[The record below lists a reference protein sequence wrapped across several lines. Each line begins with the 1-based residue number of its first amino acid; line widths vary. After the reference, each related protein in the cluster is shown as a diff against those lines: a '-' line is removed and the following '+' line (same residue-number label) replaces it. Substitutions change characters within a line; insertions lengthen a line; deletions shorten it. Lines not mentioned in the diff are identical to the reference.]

1 MYVRTKFG
9 HLADDEL
16 LHLVSN
22 LESPLVKELAQRLDN
37 ALDKV
42 FYAINVSTDT
52 IENIRST
59 LEKKQT
65 ESPSLEEMVNDL
77 LDKYEELS
85 KTFKMV
91 ADKTSA
97 GLQIDC
103 PGCLHTFKVK
113 LELEEKEKEEE
124 Q

>member
-9 HLADDEL
+9 HLTDDEL
-16 LHLVSN
+16 LQLVSN

-52 IENIRST
+52 IEGIRNT
-59 LEKKQT
+59 LEKKP
-65 ESPSLEEMVNDL
+65 SDSDSLESMINDL
-77 LDKYEELS
+77 LDKYEEVS
-85 KTFKMV
+85 KTFKLV
-91 ADKTSA
+91 SDKTSA
-97 GLQIDC
+97 GLEIDC

-113 LELEEKEKEEE
+113 LELPKEEE